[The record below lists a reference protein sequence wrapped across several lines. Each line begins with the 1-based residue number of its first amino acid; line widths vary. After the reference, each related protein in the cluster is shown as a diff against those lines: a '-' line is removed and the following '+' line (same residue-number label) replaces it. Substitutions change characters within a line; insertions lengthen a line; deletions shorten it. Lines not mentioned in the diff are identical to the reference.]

1 MGSLFPKYLGFNT
14 LYFAMSDI
22 VEESIF
28 LLSLNIAELYIEG
41 LCHGNLS
48 EEEAI
53 SLSNIFKTNFSVNP
67 LPIGLRY
74 DMFATCSLL
83 VPMQSEMPVL
93 RTSWEKK
100 KELCGCGNFSWIGFS
115 CTNTFHKQSVFDKL
129 KQIFHVSYFG
139 LFIYA
144 TLFSIWARCR
154 NGIN

>member
-53 SLSNIFKTNFSVNP
+53 SLSNIFKTNFPVNP
-67 LPIGLRY
+67 LPIELRHV
-74 DMFATCSLL
+74 MRVTCLPSSANVVRDAYVKNKL
-83 VPMQSEMPVL
+83 
-93 RTSWEKK
+93 EKN
-100 KELCGCGNFSWIGFS
+100 LYG
-115 CTNTFHKQSVFDKL
+115 
-129 KQIFHVSYFG
+129 
-139 LFIYA
+139 
-144 TLFSIWARCR
+144 
-154 NGIN
+154 